1 MEFPTMAIHP
11 RQIFSLLT
19 LGICIAINPVSANT
33 GETLKSLHKMQ
44 TTSLAILADY
54 YMFSGLDGDSRYS
67 RAMDTGIKQFD
78 ASLKGLTL
86 ENQPTDTAELA
97 NIASGW
103 QNYKELII
111 TNRTDIITQG
121 YANAH
126 LVGKLEGRAIEL
138 STKLGQ
144 SYEELQ
150 TSHPTSVSKW
160 TQYSRKMAV
169 VIQKIT
175 AEYTARSANGSGLVV
190 ASKVHVINDGGMGK
204 QVKVFNNLLSRL
216 KKAPKTT
223 RAINKNIDQ
232 LSVKWA
238 FIEKSVTNYNEN
250 TVPFIVNS
258 YAERITKSLTAI
270 GDHYN

>member
-1 MEFPTMAIHP
+1 MEFTAMAIRP

-19 LGICIAINPVSANT
+19 LSFCIAINPASANT
-33 GETLKSLHKMQ
+33 GETLKNLHKMQ

-67 RAMDTGIKQFD
+67 RAMDTDIEQFD
-78 ASLKGLTL
+78 TSLKELSRIG
-86 ENQPTDTAELA
+86 ESTDTSTLTGIA
-97 NIASGW
+97 NKWKI
-103 QNYKELII
+103 YKELII
-111 TNRTDIITQG
+111 TNRTDITIQG

-126 LVGKLEGRAIEL
+126 LVGKLEGKAIEL
-138 STKLGQ
+138 SSSIGESYDKLQ
-144 SYEELQ
+144 SSQ
-150 TSHPTSVSKW
+150 PSPVSKW
-160 TQYSRKMAV
+160 TQYSREMAII
-169 VIQKIT
+169 IQKIT

-204 QVKVFNNLLSRL
+204 QAKVFNKLLSRL
-216 KKAPKTT
+216 KKAPKTNK
-223 RAINKNIDQ
+223 AIIKDIDQ

-258 YAERITKSLTAI
+258 YAERITKSLAAI